1 MKFLFFIF
9 GLLWFNSQISAQ
21 LKICAVVSDSSGL
34 PIVGADV
41 YLVEQT
47 KIEITDA
54 NGKFCFNNLAAGKY
68 NLLISAN
75 GFTTLSIETF
85 INTDSLL
92 KIGLYALEIQAPI
105 VTVNANDLNGLEHFR
120 SVDWDNM
127 IIGAGKKSEII
138 SLDRIEANL
147 AANNSRQIYAKIA
160 GLNIWENDNSGIQ
173 LNIGGRGLS
182 PNRTSNF
189 NTRQNGYDISA
200 DALGYPESYYTPPA
214 QALERIEIIRGA
226 ASLQFGTQFGGLLNF
241 KMKEGDRNTP
251 FEFSTENSFGS
262 FNFFNSYNSIGGT
275 VAKGKLNYFA
285 YYQYKR
291 GDGWR
296 PFSEYEVHNGFAAI
310 NYQWNARL
318 NIRIEQS
325 SMHYLAR
332 QPGGLTDAEFNN
344 NPRQSKRPRNW
355 FRVNWNISALS
366 FNYRISEKTKINS
379 RTFLLWSDRQSLG
392 NLAPINRVDYG
403 GDRDLIK
410 GFYRNI
416 GNESRLMHRYNITKN
431 IQATALAGFRI
442 YKGFTE
448 QQQGF
453 SNSDSSGTVED
464 FQFKAGQNILR
475 SDYSFPSFNAALFA
489 ENYISLG
496 KKFGITPGIR
506 YEYIRTD
513 ANGYY
518 QDLLVLPSPDGFDTL
533 RNEAVFESKTLPR
546 SILLAGIGLSY
557 RPTENM
563 EIYGNYSQ
571 NYRAINFNDMR
582 IVNPNQ
588 FVDPALKD
596 ESGFNADLGF
606 RGRLARCFRYDLS
619 LFYLSYRKRIGNLQ
633 VQRPDPENPTII
645 ELITLRTNIGDASV
659 LGLESLLEWNLISC
673 FAPKVQDW
681 ELEIFTNFALLDGYY
696 HKSENSA
703 ASGKKLEFLAPV
715 TFRGGLKMAY
725 KKLQLSTQ
733 FSYTSSQFSDASNSI
748 SSANAVVGKIPS
760 YFVTDFSMSYVWRFL
775 KLQAGVNNVF
785 NEMYFTR
792 RASSYPGPGI
802 LPADGRNLYIGL
814 RIDINSKSN
823 KVKS

>member
-1 MKFLFFIF
+1 MKFLFFIVGF
-9 GLLWFNSQISAQ
+9 FCINSQIYAQ
-21 LKICAVVSDSSGL
+21 LKICGIVSDSAGFS
-34 PIVGADV
+34 VAGADV
-41 YLVEQT
+41 YLVEHT

-54 NGKFCFNNLAAGKY
+54 NGKFCFNNLPAGKY
-68 NLLISAN
+68 NLLISAI
-75 GFTTLSIETF
+75 GFSSASIEIS

-92 KIGLYALEIQAPI
+92 KIGIYSLEIQAPT
-105 VTVNANDLNGLEHFR
+105 VTVNANEKNGLEHFR

-241 KMKEGDRNTP
+241 KMKEGDKNTP
-251 FEFSTENSFGS
+251 LLFSTENSYGS
-262 FNFFNSYNSIGGT
+262 FNFFNSFNSIGGT

-296 PFSEYEVHNGFAAI
+296 PFSEYEVHNGYAAL

-318 NIRIEQS
+318 NIRLEQS
-325 SMHYLAR
+325 TMHYLAR

-355 FRVNWNISALS
+355 FKVNWNISALS
-366 FNYRISEKTKINS
+366 FDYQISEKTKFNS

-416 GNESRLMHRYNITKN
+416 GNESRLMHRYKIAKN
-431 IQATALAGFRI
+431 VQATALAGFRI

-453 SNSDSSGTVED
+453 SNSDSSGTLED
-464 FQFKAGQNILR
+464 FQFNAGQGLLR
-475 SDYSFPSFNAALFA
+475 SDYKFPSFNAAFFA
-489 ENYISLG
+489 ENYIALG

-506 YEYIRTD
+506 YEYIRTE
-513 ANGYY
+513 AKGYY
-518 QDLLVLPSPDGFDTL
+518 QDLLVLPGPDGFDTL
-533 RNEAVFESKTLPR
+533 RNEAVFESKSLPR
-546 SILLAGIGLSY
+546 SIFLAGIGISY
-557 RPTENM
+557 RPTEKM
-563 EIYGNYSQ
+563 ELYGNFSQ

-588 FVDPALKD
+588 LVDPELKD

-606 RGRLARCFRYDLS
+606 RGSWARCFSYDLS
-619 LFYLSYRKRIGNLQ
+619 LFYLSYRRRIGNLQ
-633 VQRPDPENPTII
+633 VQRPDLENPTII
-645 ELITLRTNIGDASV
+645 ELITLRTNIGNASV
-659 LGLESLLEWNLISC
+659 LGIESLLEWNLIRC
-673 FAPKVQDW
+673 FAPKEQDW
-681 ELEIFTNFALLDGYY
+681 GLEIFTNFALLDGYY

-703 ASGKKLEFLAPV
+703 ASGKKLEFLAPF
-715 TFRGGLKMAY
+715 TFKSGLKIAY
-725 KKLQLSTQ
+725 KKFQLSTQ
-733 FSYTSSQFSDASNSI
+733 LSYTSSQYSDASNSI

-760 YFVTDFSMSYVWRFL
+760 YFVTDLSMSYVWRSFR
-775 KLQAGVNNVF
+775 LQAGVNNLF

-792 RASSYPGPGI
+792 RAASYPGPGI
-802 LPADGRNLYIGL
+802 IPADGRNLYVSL
-814 RIDINSKSN
+814 RVELKSKIKKSN
-823 KVKS
+823 S